1 MLKTKR
7 HKLPPA
13 RIARTRRGALANMRS
28 LLGPIARV
36 RLGKTELAAASIA
49 GSIVLVTGLML
60 AAFGAAN
67 QNGLSEQ
74 YSAKAPAPASALE
87 SEAESES
94 KPKVLVTLDDT
105 CKWARTKGE
114 ACEET
119 WARAMAGGEQDPWD
133 GEDDWIVS
141 QCTWTRYCFD
151 ETQPEGA
158 AVGK

>member
-1 MLKTKR
+1 MATFKK

-13 RIARTRRGALANMRS
+13 RIAGTRAGALSSIAS
-28 LLGPIARV
+28 LLAPITRV

-67 QNGLSEQ
+67 QHGLSEQ
-74 YSAKAPAPASALE
+74 YSAKASAPEPASA
-87 SEAESES
+87 SES
-94 KPKVLVTLDDT
+94 NSNVIGTLDNT

-119 WARAMAGGEQDPWD
+119 WARAMAGGEPPEWN
-133 GEDDWIVS
+133 GEDDWSQS

-151 ETQPEGA
+151 EGA
-158 AVGK
+158 SPSD